1 MCSSRI
7 WNSETTSST
16 GPRNQHS
23 EVMSVGAFHCGGR
36 ALPDMIV
43 VDSCLL
49 LARRGQLTGVLQ
61 RSDPPAL
68 LRTLTPLAF
77 PLFKV
82 GDEPVASRG
91 RPTELHRL
99 RKAVLTHIAPYP
111 HVTHATVTPL
121 HLTDRQIANVI
132 RDPDA
137 MAKRCLFKLAHAAE

>member
-1 MCSSRI
+1 MTHCLRPNCCTRSR
-7 WNSETTSST
+7 
-16 GPRNQHS
+16 RF
-23 EVMSVGAFHCGGR
+23 V
-36 ALPDMIV
+36 
-43 VDSCLL
+43 
-49 LARRGQLTGVLQ
+49 ARRGQLTGVLQ

-99 RKAVLTHIAPYP
+99 RKTVLTHVAPYP

-121 HLTDRQIANVI
+121 HLTDRQIANVV
-132 RDPDA
+132 RNPDA